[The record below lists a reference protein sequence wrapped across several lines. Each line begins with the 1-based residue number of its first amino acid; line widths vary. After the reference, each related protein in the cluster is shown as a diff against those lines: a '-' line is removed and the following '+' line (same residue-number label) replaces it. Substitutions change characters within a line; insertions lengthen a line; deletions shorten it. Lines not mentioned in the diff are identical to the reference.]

1 MLLPGRPLLSVGHV
15 VLRVS
20 EVTQAAAF
28 YRSLGMRAVV
38 ERKEIAI
45 LELRGGTHLLLFK
58 ARSKPRAGA
67 IRAFDFMVDDAD
79 AFHDA
84 LQARGVI
91 TTPVRDDRHDPGAG
105 RPAFGASHVRAHR
118 SGRSRA
124 HRALG
129 SHGRASCLAL
139 NRDATRT
146 RLPAH

>member
-1 MLLPGRPLLSVGHV
+1 MTLLRSIMPLPGRPLLSVGHV

-58 ARSKPRAGA
+58 AKSKPRAGA
-67 IRAFDFMVDDAD
+67 VRSFDFMVDDAD

-91 TTPVRDDRHDPGAG
+91 MTPVRDDRLSGHRMFELTDPDGHVLTVLSDHTDG
-105 RPAFGASHVRAHR
+105 RPV
-118 SGRSRA
+118 
-124 HRALG
+124 
-129 SHGRASCLAL
+129 
-139 NRDATRT
+139 
-146 RLPAH
+146 

>member
-91 TTPVRDDRHDPGAG
+91 TTPVRDDRLSGHRMFELTDPDGHVLTVLSDHTDG
-105 RPAFGASHVRAHR
+105 RPV
-118 SGRSRA
+118 
-124 HRALG
+124 
-129 SHGRASCLAL
+129 
-139 NRDATRT
+139 
-146 RLPAH
+146 